1 MAGTLGSIGHN
12 MLQLSKPGMRAL
24 WVVDELCHSFMG
36 LPSSMVEVAKM
47 KGLGRTLRKMANYSI
62 I

>member
-1 MAGTLGSIGHN
+1 MAVCLGSMAGTLGSIGHS

-36 LPSSMVEVAKM
+36 LPSSVVE
-47 KGLGRTLRKMANYSI
+47 RWQR
-62 I
+62 